1 MTTAARTRRKS
12 KASKTAA
19 PPPPALREGPRPL
32 GFHVMSIT
40 TTNFGAMASLASA
53 QLGLFPWHSSLRDEA
68 AALMDEARHFPQ
80 TEFGATLAQVAT
92 RRLELWLKGVEVYR
106 AHPYRRT
113 LKDPPALWR
122 KGAMRLLDYGKRSR
136 RARENDLTVLFVPS
150 LINPAYVLDLRP
162 ERSGMR
168 YLRERGIRPLLVD
181 WGAPG
186 EEERGFDLTDYVVK
200 RLEPAL
206 DAAIEAA
213 GGPVAVVGYCMGGNL
228 ALALAQRRQKDMSKL
243 ALLATPWDFH
253 LHVGAPPFSHTI
265 RLDQFSTLSGGTGEV
280 PVDMLQIFFAMLDPT
295 LVERK
300 YRRFAE
306 LDPASEEALDF
317 VAVEDWSNDGM
328 PVAMP
333 AARECFHGWY
343 GGNTTLKG
351 EWTIAGE
358 VVDPGKIRLPTLL
371 AVPSRDRIV
380 PYNSAMA
387 LANMIPH
394 ARVISPPAGH
404 VGMVIGRRS
413 EKGLWRPLTE
423 WLKAG

>member
-1 MTTAARTRRKS
+1 MATATKARRPSGKS
-12 KASKTAA
+12 ATPEL
-19 PPPPALREGPRPL
+19 PPLREGPRPL

-53 QLGLFPWHSSLRDEA
+53 QLGLFPWHSTLRDEA
-68 AALMDEARHFPQ
+68 EALMADARRFPQ
-80 TEFGATLAQVAT
+80 AEFGTTLAQVAT
-92 RRLELWLKGVEVYR
+92 KRLELWLKGVEVYR
-106 AHPYRRT
+106 SHPYRRT

-122 KGAMRLLDYGKRSR
+122 DGGTRLLDYGKRSK
-136 RARENDLTVLFVPS
+136 RARESDLTVLFVPS
-150 LINPAYVLDLRP
+150 LINRAYVLDLRP

-186 EEERGFDLTDYVVK
+186 EEERDFSLTDYVVK

-213 GGPVAVVGYCMGGNL
+213 GGPVAMVGYCLGGDL
-228 ALALAQRRQKDMSKL
+228 ALALAQRRQKDISKL

-253 LHVGAPPFSHTI
+253 LHVGAPPFSHTL

-300 YRRFAE
+300 YRRFAA
-306 LDPASEEALDF
+306 LDPTSEEALDF
-317 VAVEDWSNDGM
+317 VAVEDWANDGM
-328 PVAMP
+328 PLAMP

-343 GGNTTLKG
+343 GANTTMKG
-351 EWTIAGE
+351 EWTVGGE
-358 VVDPGKIRLPTLL
+358 VVDPGKIHLPTLL
-371 AVPSRDRIV
+371 AVPRRDRIV
-380 PYNSAMA
+380 PYDSAMA
-387 LANMIPH
+387 LAKAIPG
-394 ARVISPPAGH
+394 AQVISPSAGH

-413 EKGLWRPLTE
+413 EKGLWQPLAE
-423 WLKAG
+423 WLKAE

>member
-1 MTTAARTRRKS
+1 MATAARTHRTS
-12 KASKTAA
+12 KKRTTSEL
-19 PPPPALREGPRPL
+19 PALPREGPRPL

-68 AALMDEARHFPQ
+68 AALMEEAKLFPQ
-80 TEFGATLAQVAT
+80 AEFGTTLAQVAT

-106 AHPYRRT
+106 AHPYRRS

-122 KGAMRLLDYGKRSR
+122 KGGTRLLDYGKRSK

-150 LINPAYVLDLRP
+150 LINRSYVLDLRP

-186 EEERGFDLTDYVVK
+186 EEERGFDLTDYVVN

-213 GGPVAVVGYCMGGNL
+213 AGPVAVVGYCMGGDL
-228 ALALAQRRQKDMSKL
+228 ALALAQRRQKDIAKL

-253 LHVGAPPFSHTI
+253 LHVGAPPFSHTL
-265 RLDQFSTLSGGTGEV
+265 RLDQFSTLAGGTGEV

-317 VAVEDWSNDGM
+317 VAVEDWANDGM
-328 PVAMP
+328 PLAMP

-343 GGNTTLKG
+343 GANTTMKG
-351 EWTIAGE
+351 EWTIGGE
-358 VVDPGKIRLPTLL
+358 VVDPGKIRIPTLL
-371 AVPSRDRIV
+371 VVPSRDRIV
-380 PYNSAMA
+380 PYDSAMA
-387 LANMIPH
+387 LANAIPH
-394 ARVISPPAGH
+394 AHVINPPAGH

-413 EKGLWRPLTE
+413 EKGLWQPLE
-423 WLKAG
+423 AWLKA